1 MWVAHWANVVANLV
15 EVHGVES
22 CGGSVVAQQT
32 TEVAYSGPGF
42 KSICDPQVLQGQCLK
57 RRLLRPKKLTGT

>member
-22 CGGSVVAQQT
+22 CGGSVVAQQS
-32 TEVAYSGPGF
+32 TEVAYSGPAGSNPF
-42 KSICDPQVLQGQCLK
+42 VI
-57 RRLLRPKKLTGT
+57 LRYYRDSV